1 MTATMPLPQGPAR
14 GRRRS
19 RRSEEAIL
27 DATLVLLGEVGFSGL
42 TIDGIAARAGVGK
55 ATIYRHWPGK
65 AHLVV
70 DAFRSRIPPMAAP
83 DTGTLRGDLLTVVGH
98 LVRGLG
104 HSPLSRILPALVEAS
119 EQDPE
124 LERLFKEFGAER
136 RAVLM
141 GVLERA
147 AARGELRDGLDLDLA
162 LELLIGPIFA
172 RRLVIRRP
180 LTRGY
185 GEALVE
191 AVLPVFTGSWEPAAP
206 PPVR

>member
-1 MTATMPLPQGPAR
+1 MTAAVR
-14 GRRRS
+14 GRPRS

-27 DATLVLLGEVGFSGL
+27 DATLALLGEVGFSGL

-70 DAFRSRIPPMAAP
+70 DAFRSRIPPMATP
-83 DTGTLRGDLLTVVGH
+83 DTGSLREDLLAVIGF
-98 LVRGLG
+98 LVHGLAQ
-104 HSPLSRILPALVEAS
+104 SPLARILPALVEAA

-124 LERLFKEFGAER
+124 LDGLFQEFGAER

-141 GVLERA
+141 GVLDRA
-147 AARGELRDGLDLDLA
+147 AARGELRAGLDLDLA
-162 LELLIGPIFA
+162 LEIVIGPVFA
-172 RRLVIRRP
+172 RRLVIRKP
-180 LTRGY
+180 LTPSY

-191 AVLPVFTGSWEPAAP
+191 AVLPVLTGAAGRPAAP
-206 PPVR
+206 TVR

>member
-1 MTATMPLPQGPAR
+1 MTTASRLSEAPPR

-27 DATLVLLGEVGFSGL
+27 DATLALLGEVGFSGL
-42 TIDGIAARAGVGK
+42 TVDGIAARAGVGK

-70 DAFRSRIPPMAAP
+70 DAFRSRIPPMPVP
-83 DTGTLRGDLLTVVGH
+83 DTGSLRGDLLTVIGH
-98 LVRGLG
+98 MVQGLG

-124 LERLFKEFGAER
+124 LEHLFKEFGAER
-136 RAVLM
+136 RAVLL

-147 AARGELRDGLDLDLA
+147 AARGELRPGLDLDLT
-162 LELLIGPIFA
+162 LEIIIGPVFA
-172 RRLVIRRP
+172 RRLVIRKP
-180 LTRGY
+180 LTASY
-185 GEALVE
+185 GQALVE
-191 AVLPVFTGSWEPAAP
+191 ALLPMLAGS
-206 PPVR
+206 